1 MQQTFSIESGVAIPE
16 RRYGRQ
22 AAAGPFPF
30 LAMKPGDSFL
40 IHKNGDG
47 KKGLEKMRVYAL
59 VTAKDLKMQVTT
71 RLVKGG
77 IRVWRVK

>member
-1 MQQTFSIESGVAIPE
+1 MQQTFAIESGVAIPE
-16 RRYGRQ
+16 RRWGRQ
-22 AAAGPFPF
+22 AVPGDFPF
-30 LAMKPGDSFL
+30 REMKPGDSFL

-47 KKGLEKMRVYAL
+47 RKGLETMRVRAL
-59 VTAKDLKMQVTT
+59 LRAKDLKLSVTT